1 MVSSL
6 EKAEEHVLHL
16 HEQWLDE
23 WAERDANHNTYNEIK
38 HESLEKGGYDLSGWD
53 KNTTETAMARIS
65 KLWCEP

>member
-6 EKAEEHVLHL
+6 EKAEEHVLHF

-23 WAERDANHNTYNEIK
+23 WAERDTNHNTYNEIK
-38 HESLEKGGYDLSGWD
+38 HESLL

-65 KLWCEP
+65 KVWCEP